1 MKSTKT
7 DVIVIGAGQAGLA
20 TSYYLTKAEIKH
32 LILER
37 GSIANAW
44 KNERWDSFCL
54 VTPNWTINLP
64 GALDDTVDPEGFM
77 NKNEFVKILENWAK
91 SFQAPVVEGIC
102 VNELTK
108 TGNGFKIITDSGN
121 FFANQVIIATAT
133 YQRPKIPQVFS
144 NLDCECELK
153 TVIDYKNPDSL
164 REGGV
169 LVVGSG
175 QSGCQIAEELNN
187 AGCSTYL
194 SIGHTGRLPRRYRGA
209 DCIKWQLEMGWL
221 DRCADFLDDPKKRFS
236 GDPHLSGK
244 NGGYTL
250 SLHELRSSGV
260 TLLGRI
266 KSVDGSVLKFRKD
279 VNSAIEASDK
289 YAKEFRRSVDEFI
302 ENSGQTVPSPTG
314 LELNG
319 EPEDGSLQLEIIEQ
333 LDLSSENI
341 STVIVA
347 TGFEFDFSW
356 VKFPVLD
363 ETGYPKTNRG
373 MTIIPGLYFM
383 GLNWM
388 YKRKSGIIF
397 GVAEDAEYIV
407 ERVNT
412 TKEQRIYS
420 AVAER

>member
-1 MKSTKT
+1 M
-7 DVIVIGAGQAGLA
+7 
-20 TSYYLTKAEIKH
+20 
-32 LILER
+32 
-37 GSIANAW
+37 
-44 KNERWDSFCL
+44 
-54 VTPNWTINLP
+54 
-64 GALDDTVDPEGFM
+64 
-77 NKNEFVKILENWAK
+77 
-91 SFQAPVVEGIC
+91 
-102 VNELTK
+102 
-108 TGNGFKIITDSGN
+108 
-121 FFANQVIIATAT
+121 
-133 YQRPKIPQVFS
+133 
-144 NLDCECELK
+144 
-153 TVIDYKNPDSL
+153 
-164 REGGV
+164 
-169 LVVGSG
+169 
-175 QSGCQIAEELNN
+175 
-187 AGCSTYL
+187 
-194 SIGHTGRLPRRYRGA
+194 
-209 DCIKWQLEMGWL
+209 
-221 DRCADFLDDPKKRFS
+221 
-236 GDPHLSGK
+236 
-244 NGGYTL
+244 
-250 SLHELRSSGV
+250 

-302 ENSGQTVPSPTG
+302 ENSGKTVPSPTG